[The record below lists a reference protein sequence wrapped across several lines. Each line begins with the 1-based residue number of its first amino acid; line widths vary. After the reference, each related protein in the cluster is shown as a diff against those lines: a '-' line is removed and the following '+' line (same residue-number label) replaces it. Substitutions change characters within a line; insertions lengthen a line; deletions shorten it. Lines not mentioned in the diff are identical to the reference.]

1 MNVSNRL
8 FFSVV
13 VLVIAL
19 LGTAQ
24 SAPAQTPMDP
34 EHGTASIEGWPRS
47 LAELLDEMGENAPYL
62 LPRIDS
68 LALDYRYAVTDSTS
82 RWSFV
87 LAWEPAERILY
98 EGDILPWREGPR
110 DIRMT
115 NVEFSADVRVDGE
128 KVTEMI
134 VGVDSMGLRP
144 LPDRYVFNVSV
155 PHDQVFLDTSS
166 EQARQILSQGIALD
180 PLVVERMGFSAVGVE
195 RGRGQSGDVR
205 PREPEP
211 RREPSV
217 YSPRTNILIGWRIA
231 PRPYYIGTDGK
242 RTTRDVRPRRGTV
255 GQATGGDDPG
265 RGDGERRGDETS
277 DADSEGNTSGARGRG
292 SGSSDVEDE
301 DEDETDLLVPA
312 LGAAAAVAALGYA
325 GGTVGLYGTGDTPI
339 GIAAGRTTTRGGV
352 QLQAGI
358 NSQVVEDEAGQK
370 LTVKALGFYDVFGA
384 PIQPAVGFGVQA
396 DTRRNRDVRPA
407 VSLGLVGNFDR
418 VVIFGAYDVVH
429 ETPEVG
435 ISYNFRGGSGR

>member
-1 MNVSNRL
+1 MNASNHRFL
-8 FFSVV
+8 SVV
-13 VLVIAL
+13 VLVVSL
-19 LGTAQ
+19 LGVAQ
-24 SAPAQTPMDP
+24 PAPAQAPMDQMR
-34 EHGTASIEGWPRS
+34 GTASIEGWPRS
-47 LAELLDEMGENAPYL
+47 LPELLDEMGENAPYL

-98 EGDILPWREGPR
+98 EGDIRPWREGPR

-128 KVTEMI
+128 KVAEMI

-155 PHDQVFLDTSS
+155 PHDQVFVNTGPA
-166 EQARQILSQGIALD
+166 QARQILSQGITLD
-180 PLVVERMGFSAVGVE
+180 PLIVERMGFSAAGVE
-195 RGRGQSGDVR
+195 RARGRTGDVR
-205 PREPEP
+205 PRDPEP
-211 RREPSV
+211 RRDPSV

-242 RTTRDVRPRRGTV
+242 RKTRDVRPRRGTV
-255 GQATGGDDPG
+255 GQATGGEEGG
-265 RGDGERRGDETS
+265 REEGERRGEETS
-277 DADSEGNTSGARGRG
+277 DAESDGNTGGTRGRG
-292 SGSSDVEDE
+292 ADSSDDDEDE
-301 DEDETDLLVPA
+301 DDETDLLLPA
-312 LGAAAAVAALGYA
+312 IGAAVAVAALGYA
-325 GGTVGLYGTGDTPI
+325 GGTVGLYGTGETPI
-339 GIAAGRTTTRGGV
+339 GLAAGRTSPRGGV

-358 NSQVVEDEAGQK
+358 NSEVLEDETGQK

-384 PIQPAVGFGVQA
+384 PLQPAVGLGVQA
-396 DTRRNRDVRPA
+396 DTRRNRDIRPA

-418 VVIFGAYDVVH
+418 VVIFGAYDVVR

-435 ISYNFRGGSGR
+435 ISYNFRGGTGR